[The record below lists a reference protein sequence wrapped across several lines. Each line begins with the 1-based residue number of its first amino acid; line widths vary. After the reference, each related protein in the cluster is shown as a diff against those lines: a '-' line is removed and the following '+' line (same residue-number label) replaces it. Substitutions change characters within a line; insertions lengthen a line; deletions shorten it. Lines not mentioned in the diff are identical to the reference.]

1 MADSI
6 KVLSTEIN
14 LSNTVPNTVNNATLV
29 RLVNTS
35 DSPNDVLITIKDTTG
50 ATTKGTFTLGHDGT
64 GFASL
69 NLVKL
74 STDTLTANTA
84 NNTVVTKATSIAFT

>member
-6 KVLSTEIN
+6 KVLSVEIA
-14 LSNTVPNTVNNATLV
+14 LSNTTPNTVSGASLV

-35 DSPNDVLITIKDTTG
+35 ESPNDVLITIQDS
-50 ATTKGTFTLGHDGT
+50 ANNVKGTFTLGHEAT
-64 GFASL
+64 GFANM

-74 STDTLTANTA
+74 PTDKLLANTA
-84 NNTVVTKATSIAFT
+84 NATVVVKATSIAFT

>member
-6 KVLSTEIN
+6 KVLSSEIA
-14 LSNTVPNTVNNATLV
+14 LSSSTPNTVNNATLV

-35 DSPNDVLITIKDTTG
+35 ASPNLVLITIKDTSG
-50 ATTKGTFTLGHDGT
+50 VTTKGTFTLGHDGT
-64 GFASL
+64 GFGSL

-74 STDTLTANTA
+74 PTDTLTANTA
-84 NNTVVTKATSIAFT
+84 NNTVVTKATSIAYT

>member
-6 KVLSTEIN
+6 KVISTEIA
-14 LSNTVPNTVNNATLV
+14 LSNATPNTVSSASLV

-35 DSPNDVLITIKDTTG
+35 DSPNDVLITIKDSAG
-50 ATTKGTFTLGHDGT
+50 ATKGTFTLGHDGT
-64 GFASL
+64 GFASI

-74 STDTLTANTA
+74 PTDTLLANSA
-84 NNTVVTKATSIAFT
+84 NATVVTKAVSIAYT